1 VNPGGFTA
9 GHRQRWHLEN
19 EMEIGTQTKSRKWFR
34 RPWFKIL
41 TFIFVTPVW
50 ILIVWLDPD
59 ERNGIKVFAG
69 VVLALGIAVTVF
81 QHFGPEAQARKAL
94 QREWEESDSASRLE
108 MLTHSASHS
117 AFDLLGD
124 ATREEV
130 IAMLG
135 SPEET
140 PDNGSLVYRHGA
152 LTCTLQFD
160 DAGKLNGMR
169 TQGQMT
175 TE

>member
-1 VNPGGFTA
+1 
-9 GHRQRWHLEN
+9 
-19 EMEIGTQTKSRKWFR
+19 MEAEIQPKPRKWYR

-59 ERNGIKVFAG
+59 EKKGLKVFAG
-69 VVLALGIAVTVF
+69 VVLALGIAITIL
-81 QHFGPEAQARKAL
+81 QNFGPEAQARKAL
-94 QREWEESDSASRLE
+94 QREWDEADGASRLE
-108 MLTHSASHS
+108 MITDSASHS
-117 AFDLLGD
+117 AFVLLGD

-135 SPEET
+135 T
-140 PDNGSLVYRHGA
+140 PNDTTDSGSIVYNLGSTNLPQGG

-160 DAGKLNGMR
+160 DGGKVNGMR
-169 TQGQMT
+169 TQGQ
-175 TE
+175 